1 MHSDMKKRIKY
12 ISAVAAALLLAAAI
26 SVSSFAN
33 WYDDVG
39 GGTYKEIKGKGF
51 VADTFCGVDALYNE
65 NDSYYQCNELIMRF
79 YREAFGLEVLAYAN
93 TGLVMLTEG
102 YAFEPT
108 SEPKKG
114 DVVYCTA
121 AMRGSS
127 SDHWAIVKDY
137 SDGKLTLFEQNVV
150 WEGKA
155 GVGRRLKYPSDSY
168 YLYTPVGLG
177 GNADPVPRGVSQTV
191 TEKPTTAAPT
201 TAKATT
207 SKPTT
212 VKQTTAKATVK
223 DSDAETTVLS
233 TAAATT
239 VTTTLSETT
248 TEFTC
253 VPSTIAVPATHAS
266 TAPITSAE
274 AKDASDGYAAKL
286 LPLCAGLAAV
296 MVMVILIIKNKRK

>member
-1 MHSDMKKRIKY
+1 MKKRIKY

-65 NDSYYQCNELIMRF
+65 NDGYYQCNELIMRF

-155 GVGRRLKYPSDSY
+155 GVDRRLKYPSDSY

-191 TEKPTTAAPT
+191 TEKPTTTAAPT
-201 TAKATT
+201 TKATT

-212 VKQTTAKATVK
+212 VKQTTVKATVK
-223 DSDAETTVLS
+223 TTATMTTALS
-233 TAAATT
+233 TSAVKTT
-239 VTTTLSETT
+239 VTTALSETAT
-248 TEFTC
+248 GFTS
-253 VPSTIAVPATHAS
+253 VPSTTAAPATHAS
-266 TAPITSAE
+266 TVPVTSAE
-274 AKDASDGYAAKL
+274 AKNASDGYAAKL

-296 MVMVILIIKNKRK
+296 MIIVILIIKNKRK

>member
-1 MHSDMKKRIKY
+1 MKKRIKY

-65 NDSYYQCNELIMRF
+65 NDGYYQCNELIMRF
-79 YREAFGLEVLAYAN
+79 YREAFGLEVLAYEN

-168 YLYTPVGLG
+168 YIYTPVGLG

-191 TEKPTTAAPT
+191 TEKPTTTAAPT
-201 TAKATT
+201 TKATT

-212 VKQTTAKATVK
+212 VKQTTVKATVK
-223 DSDAETTVLS
+223 TTATMTTALS
-233 TAAATT
+233 TSAVATT
-239 VTTTLSETT
+239 VTTALSETAT
-248 TEFTC
+248 GFTF
-253 VPSTIAVPATHAS
+253 VPSTTAAPATHAS
-266 TAPITSAE
+266 TAPVTSAE
-274 AKDASDGYAAKL
+274 AKNASDGYAAKL

-296 MVMVILIIKNKRK
+296 MIIVILIIKNKRK

>member
-1 MHSDMKKRIKY
+1 
-12 ISAVAAALLLAAAI
+12 
-26 SVSSFAN
+26 
-33 WYDDVG
+33 
-39 GGTYKEIKGKGF
+39 
-51 VADTFCGVDALYNE
+51 
-65 NDSYYQCNELIMRF
+65 MRF

-93 TGLVMLTEG
+93 TWLVMLTEG

-191 TEKPTTAAPT
+191 TEKPTTTAAPT
-201 TAKATT
+201 TA
-207 SKPTT
+207 KPTT
-212 VKQTTAKATVK
+212 VKQTTVKATVK
-223 DSDAETTVLS
+223 ATATMTTALS
-233 TAAATT
+233 TSAVATT
-239 VTTTLSETT
+239 ATTALSETT
-248 TEFTC
+248 TEFIS
-253 VPSTIAVPATHAS
+253 VPSTSAVSTTHAS
-266 TAPITSAE
+266 TAPVTSAE
-274 AKDASDGYAAKL
+274 AKNASDGYAAKL

-296 MVMVILIIKNKRK
+296 MIIVILIIKNKRK

>member
-1 MHSDMKKRIKY
+1 MEKRIKY

-33 WYDDVG
+33 WYDDVS

-65 NDSYYQCNELIMRF
+65 NDGYYQCNELIMRF

-191 TEKPTTAAPT
+191 TEKPTTTAAPT
-201 TAKATT
+201 TKATT

-212 VKQTTAKATVK
+212 VKQTTVKATVK
-223 DSDAETTVLS
+223 TTAAMTTALS
-233 TAAATT
+233 TSAVATT
-239 VTTTLSETT
+239 VTTALSETAT
-248 TEFTC
+248 A
-253 VPSTIAVPATHAS
+253 AVPATHAS
-266 TAPITSAE
+266 TAPVTSAE
-274 AKDASDGYAAKL
+274 AKNASDGYAAKL

-296 MVMVILIIKNKRK
+296 MIIVILIIKNKRK

>member
-1 MHSDMKKRIKY
+1 MKKRIKY

-65 NDSYYQCNELIMRF
+65 NDGYYQCNELIMRF

-191 TEKPTTAAPT
+191 TEKPTTTAAPT
-201 TAKATT
+201 TKATT

-212 VKQTTAKATVK
+212 VKQTTVKATVK
-223 DSDAETTVLS
+223 TTATMTTALS
-233 TAAATT
+233 TSAVTTT
-239 VTTTLSETT
+239 VTTALSETAT
-248 TEFTC
+248 GFTS
-253 VPSTIAVPATHAS
+253 VPSITAAPATHAS
-266 TAPITSAE
+266 TVPVTSAE
-274 AKDASDGYAAKL
+274 AKNASDGYAAKL

-296 MVMVILIIKNKRK
+296 MIIVILIIKNKRK

>member
-1 MHSDMKKRIKY
+1 
-12 ISAVAAALLLAAAI
+12 
-26 SVSSFAN
+26 
-33 WYDDVG
+33 
-39 GGTYKEIKGKGF
+39 
-51 VADTFCGVDALYNE
+51 
-65 NDSYYQCNELIMRF
+65 MRF
-79 YREAFGLEVLAYAN
+79 YREAFGLEVFAYAN

-191 TEKPTTAAPT
+191 TEKPTTTAAPT
-201 TAKATT
+201 TA
-207 SKPTT
+207 KPTT
-212 VKQTTAKATVK
+212 VKQTTVKATVK
-223 DSDAETTVLS
+223 ATATMTTALS
-233 TAAATT
+233 TSAATT
-239 VTTTLSETT
+239 ATTALSETT
-248 TEFTC
+248 TEFIS
-253 VPSTIAVPATHAS
+253 VPSTAAVSTTHAS
-266 TAPITSAE
+266 TAPVTSAE
-274 AKDASDGYAAKL
+274 AKNASDGYAAKL

-296 MVMVILIIKNKRK
+296 MIMVILIIKNKRK

>member
-1 MHSDMKKRIKY
+1 MKKRIKY
-12 ISAVAAALLLAAAI
+12 ISVVAAALLLAAAI

-33 WYDDVG
+33 WYDDVS
-39 GGTYKEIKGKGF
+39 GGTYKEIKGKDF

-191 TEKPTTAAPT
+191 TEKPTTTAAPT
-201 TAKATT
+201 TAKVTTALSTSTVATATT
-207 SKPTT
+207 
-212 VKQTTAKATVK
+212 A
-223 DSDAETTVLS
+223 
-233 TAAATT
+233 
-239 VTTTLSETT
+239 LSETAT
-248 TEFTC
+248 GFIS
-253 VPSTIAVPATHAS
+253 VPSTTAVPATHAS
-266 TAPITSAE
+266 TAPVTSAE
-274 AKDASDGYAAKL
+274 AKNASDGYAAKL

-296 MVMVILIIKNKRK
+296 MIIVILIIKNKRK

>member
-1 MHSDMKKRIKY
+1 MKKRIKY

-65 NDSYYQCNELIMRF
+65 NDGYYQCNELIMRF

-155 GVGRRLKYPSDSY
+155 GVDRRLKYPSDSY

-191 TEKPTTAAPT
+191 TEKPTTTAAPT
-201 TAKATT
+201 TKATT

-212 VKQTTAKATVK
+212 VKQTTVKATVK
-223 DSDAETTVLS
+223 TTATMTTALS
-233 TAAATT
+233 TSAVATT
-239 VTTTLSETT
+239 VTTALSETAT
-248 TEFTC
+248 GFTS
-253 VPSTIAVPATHAS
+253 VPSTTAAPATHAS
-266 TAPITSAE
+266 TAPVTSAE
-274 AKDASDGYAAKL
+274 AKNASDGYAAKL

-296 MVMVILIIKNKRK
+296 MIIVILIIKNKRK

>member
-1 MHSDMKKRIKY
+1 MKKRIKY
-12 ISAVAAALLLAAAI
+12 ISVVAAALLLAAAI

-33 WYDDVG
+33 WYDDVS

-93 TGLVMLTEG
+93 TGLVMLTES

-191 TEKPTTAAPT
+191 TEKPTTTAAPT

-207 SKPTT
+207 AKPTT
-212 VKQTTAKATVK
+212 VKQTTVKATVK
-223 DSDAETTVLS
+223 ATATMTTALS
-233 TAAATT
+233 TSAVATT
-239 VTTTLSETT
+239 ATTALSETT
-248 TEFTC
+248 TEFIS
-253 VPSTIAVPATHAS
+253 VPSTAAVSTTHAS
-266 TAPITSAE
+266 TAPVTSAE
-274 AKDASDGYAAKL
+274 AKKSSDGYAAKL

-296 MVMVILIIKNKRK
+296 MIMVILIIKNKRK

>member
-1 MHSDMKKRIKY
+1 MKKRIKY
-12 ISAVAAALLLAAAI
+12 ISVVAAALLLAAAI

-33 WYDDVG
+33 WYDDVS
-39 GGTYKEIKGKGF
+39 GGTYKEIKGKDF

-93 TGLVMLTEG
+93 TGLVMLTES

-191 TEKPTTAAPT
+191 TEKPTTTAAPT
-201 TAKATT
+201 TAKVTT
-207 SKPTT
+207 AKPTT
-212 VKQTTAKATVK
+212 VKQTTVKAMVKAT
-223 DSDAETTVLS
+223 ATMTTALS
-233 TAAATT
+233 TSAVATT
-239 VTTTLSETT
+239 ATTALSQTT
-248 TEFTC
+248 TEFIS
-253 VPSTIAVPATHAS
+253 VPSTAAVSTTHAS
-266 TAPITSAE
+266 AAPITSAE
-274 AKDASDGYAAKL
+274 AKNASDGYAAKL

-296 MVMVILIIKNKRK
+296 MIMVILIIKNKRK

>member
-1 MHSDMKKRIKY
+1 MKKRIKY

-33 WYDDVG
+33 WYDDVS

-65 NDSYYQCNELIMRF
+65 NDGYYQCNELIMRF

-191 TEKPTTAAPT
+191 TEKPTTIAAPT
-201 TAKATT
+201 TKATT

-212 VKQTTAKATVK
+212 VKQTTVKATVK
-223 DSDAETTVLS
+223 TTATMTTALS
-233 TAAATT
+233 TSAVATT
-239 VTTTLSETT
+239 VTTALSETAT
-248 TEFTC
+248 GFTS
-253 VPSTIAVPATHAS
+253 VPSTAAPATHAS
-266 TAPITSAE
+266 TAPVTSAE
-274 AKDASDGYAAKL
+274 AKNASDGYAAKL

-296 MVMVILIIKNKRK
+296 MIIVILIIKNKRK

>member
-1 MHSDMKKRIKY
+1 MKNKIKY

-65 NDSYYQCNELIMRF
+65 NDGYYQCNELIMRF

-155 GVGRRLKYPSDSY
+155 GVGRRLKYPSNSY

-177 GNADPVPRGVSQTV
+177 GNADPVPRGVSQIV
-191 TEKPTTAAPT
+191 TEKPTTTAAPT
-201 TAKATT
+201 TKATT

-212 VKQTTAKATVK
+212 VKQTTVKATVK
-223 DSDAETTVLS
+223 ATDAETTVLM
-233 TAAATT
+233 TTAATT
-239 VTTTLSETT
+239 ATTALSETT
-248 TEFTC
+248 TEFIAI
-253 VPSTIAVPATHAS
+253 PSTAAVPATHAS
-266 TAPITSAE
+266 TAPVTSAE
-274 AKDASDGYAAKL
+274 AKNASEGYAAKL

-296 MVMVILIIKNKRK
+296 MIMVTLIIKNKRK

>member
-1 MHSDMKKRIKY
+1 MKKRIKY
-12 ISAVAAALLLAAAI
+12 ISVVAAALLLAAAI

-33 WYDDVG
+33 WYDDVS

-93 TGLVMLTEG
+93 TGLVMLTES

-127 SDHWAIVKDY
+127 NDHWAIVKDY

-168 YLYTPVGLG
+168 YLYTPV
-177 GNADPVPRGVSQTV
+177 VS
-191 TEKPTTAAPT
+191 
-201 TAKATT
+201 
-207 SKPTT
+207 
-212 VKQTTAKATVK
+212 
-223 DSDAETTVLS
+223 
-233 TAAATT
+233 
-239 VTTTLSETT
+239 
-248 TEFTC
+248 
-253 VPSTIAVPATHAS
+253 
-266 TAPITSAE
+266 
-274 AKDASDGYAAKL
+274 
-286 LPLCAGLAAV
+286 AV
-296 MVMVILIIKNKRK
+296 MPIPCREAFLRQ

>member
-1 MHSDMKKRIKY
+1 MKKRIKY

-65 NDSYYQCNELIMRF
+65 NDGYYQCNELIMRF
-79 YREAFGLEVLAYAN
+79 YREAFGLEVLAYEN

-155 GVGRRLKYPSDSY
+155 GVDRRLKYPSDSY

-191 TEKPTTAAPT
+191 TEKPTTTAAPT
-201 TAKATT
+201 TKATT

-212 VKQTTAKATVK
+212 VKQTTVKATVK
-223 DSDAETTVLS
+223 TTATMTTALS
-233 TAAATT
+233 TSAVATT
-239 VTTTLSETT
+239 VTTALSETAT
-248 TEFTC
+248 GFTS
-253 VPSTIAVPATHAS
+253 VPSTTAAPATHAS
-266 TAPITSAE
+266 TAPVTSAE
-274 AKDASDGYAAKL
+274 AKNASDGYAAKL

-296 MVMVILIIKNKRK
+296 MIIVILIIKNKRK

>member
-1 MHSDMKKRIKY
+1 MKKRIKY
-12 ISAVAAALLLAAAI
+12 ISVVAAALLLAAAI

-191 TEKPTTAAPT
+191 TEKPTTTAAPT

-207 SKPTT
+207 AKPTT
-212 VKQTTAKATVK
+212 VKQTTVKATVK
-223 DSDAETTVLS
+223 ATATKTTALS
-233 TAAATT
+233 TSAVATT
-239 VTTTLSETT
+239 ATTALSETT
-248 TEFTC
+248 TEFIS
-253 VPSTIAVPATHAS
+253 VPSTAAVSTTHVS
-266 TAPITSAE
+266 TAPVTSAE
-274 AKDASDGYAAKL
+274 AKNASDGYAAKL

-296 MVMVILIIKNKRK
+296 MIIVILIIKNKRK

>member
-1 MHSDMKKRIKY
+1 MKKRIKY
-12 ISAVAAALLLAAAI
+12 ISVVAAAMLLAAAI

-93 TGLVMLTEG
+93 TGLVMLTKG

-127 SDHWAIVKDY
+127 SDHWAIVKNY

-191 TEKPTTAAPT
+191 TGKPTTTAAPT

-207 SKPTT
+207 AKPTT
-212 VKQTTAKATVK
+212 VKQTTVKATVK
-223 DSDAETTVLS
+223 ATATMTTALS
-233 TAAATT
+233 TSAVATT
-239 VTTTLSETT
+239 ATTALSETT
-248 TEFTC
+248 TEFIS
-253 VPSTIAVPATHAS
+253 VPSTATVSTTHAS
-266 TAPITSAE
+266 TAPVTSAE
-274 AKDASDGYAAKL
+274 AKNASDGYAAKL

-296 MVMVILIIKNKRK
+296 MIIVILIIKNKRK

>member
-1 MHSDMKKRIKY
+1 MKKRIKY
-12 ISAVAAALLLAAAI
+12 ISVVAAALLLAAAI

-33 WYDDVG
+33 WYDDVS
-39 GGTYKEIKGKGF
+39 GGTYKEIKGKDF

-93 TGLVMLTEG
+93 TGLVMLTES

-168 YLYTPVGLG
+168 YLYTPV
-177 GNADPVPRGVSQTV
+177 VS
-191 TEKPTTAAPT
+191 AAM
-201 TAKATT
+201 
-207 SKPTT
+207 
-212 VKQTTAKATVK
+212 
-223 DSDAETTVLS
+223 
-233 TAAATT
+233 
-239 VTTTLSETT
+239 
-248 TEFTC
+248 
-253 VPSTIAVPATHAS
+253 
-266 TAPITSAE
+266 PIPCRE
-274 AKDASDGYAAKL
+274 AFL
-286 LPLCAGLAAV
+286 
-296 MVMVILIIKNKRK
+296 RQ

>member
-1 MHSDMKKRIKY
+1 MKKRIKY
-12 ISAVAAALLLAAAI
+12 ISVVAAALLLAAAI

-33 WYDDVG
+33 WYDDVS

-127 SDHWAIVKDY
+127 SDHWAIVKNY

-191 TEKPTTAAPT
+191 TEKPTTTAAPT

-207 SKPTT
+207 AKPTT
-212 VKQTTAKATVK
+212 VKQTTVKAT
-223 DSDAETTVLS
+223 ATMTTALS
-233 TAAATT
+233 TSAMATTAATA
-239 VTTTLSETT
+239 LSETT
-248 TEFTC
+248 TEFIS
-253 VPSTIAVPATHAS
+253 VPSTAAVPTTHAS
-266 TAPITSAE
+266 TAPVTSAE
-274 AKDASDGYAAKL
+274 AKNASDGYAAKL

-296 MVMVILIIKNKRK
+296 MIIVILIIKNKRK

>member
-1 MHSDMKKRIKY
+1 MKKRIKY

-65 NDSYYQCNELIMRF
+65 NDGYYQCNELIMRF
-79 YREAFGLEVLAYAN
+79 YREAFGLEVLAYEN

-114 DVVYCTA
+114 DVVYCSA

-191 TEKPTTAAPT
+191 TEKPTTTAAPT
-201 TAKATT
+201 TKATT

-212 VKQTTAKATVK
+212 VKQTTVKATVK
-223 DSDAETTVLS
+223 TTATMTTALS
-233 TAAATT
+233 TSAVATT
-239 VTTTLSETT
+239 VTTALSETATGFTSVLST
-248 TEFTC
+248 T
-253 VPSTIAVPATHAS
+253 AAPATHAS
-266 TAPITSAE
+266 TAPVTSAE
-274 AKDASDGYAAKL
+274 AKNASDGYAAKL

-296 MVMVILIIKNKRK
+296 MIIVILIIKNKRK

>member
-1 MHSDMKKRIKY
+1 MKKRIKY
-12 ISAVAAALLLAAAI
+12 ISAVAAALLLAATI

-65 NDSYYQCNELIMRF
+65 NDGYYQCNELIMRF

-137 SDGKLTLFEQNVV
+137 YDGKLTLFEQNVV

-191 TEKPTTAAPT
+191 TEKPTTTAAPT
-201 TAKATT
+201 TKATT

-212 VKQTTAKATVK
+212 VKQTTVKATVK
-223 DSDAETTVLS
+223 TTATMTTALS
-233 TAAATT
+233 TSAVATT
-239 VTTTLSETT
+239 VTTALSETAMG
-248 TEFTC
+248 FTS
-253 VPSTIAVPATHAS
+253 VPSTTAAPATHAS
-266 TAPITSAE
+266 TAPVTSAE
-274 AKDASDGYAAKL
+274 AKNASDGYAAKL

-296 MVMVILIIKNKRK
+296 MIIVILIIKNKRK

>member
-1 MHSDMKKRIKY
+1 MKKRIKY

-39 GGTYKEIKGKGF
+39 GGTYKQIKGKGF

-65 NDSYYQCNELIMRF
+65 NDGYYQCNELIMRF

-191 TEKPTTAAPT
+191 TEKPTTIAAPT
-201 TAKATT
+201 TKATT

-212 VKQTTAKATVK
+212 VKQTTVKATVK
-223 DSDAETTVLS
+223 TTATMTTALS
-233 TAAATT
+233 TSAVATT
-239 VTTTLSETT
+239 VTTALSETAT
-248 TEFTC
+248 GFTS
-253 VPSTIAVPATHAS
+253 VPSTAAPATHAS
-266 TAPITSAE
+266 TAPVTSAE
-274 AKDASDGYAAKL
+274 AKNASDGYAAKL

-296 MVMVILIIKNKRK
+296 MIIVILIIKNKRK

>member
-1 MHSDMKKRIKY
+1 MKKRIKY
-12 ISAVAAALLLAAAI
+12 ISVVAAALLLAAAI

-33 WYDDVG
+33 WYDDVS

-114 DVVYCTA
+114 DVVYCTV

-191 TEKPTTAAPT
+191 TEKPTTTAAPT
-201 TAKATT
+201 TA
-207 SKPTT
+207 KPTT
-212 VKQTTAKATVK
+212 VKQTTVKATVK
-223 DSDAETTVLS
+223 ATATKTTALS
-233 TAAATT
+233 TSAVATATT
-239 VTTTLSETT
+239 ALSETAT
-248 TEFTC
+248 GFTS
-253 VPSTIAVPATHAS
+253 VPSTTAVPATHAS
-266 TAPITSAE
+266 TAPVTSAE
-274 AKDASDGYAAKL
+274 AKNASDGYAAKL

-296 MVMVILIIKNKRK
+296 MIIVILIIKNKRK

>member
-1 MHSDMKKRIKY
+1 MKKRIKY

-65 NDSYYQCNELIMRF
+65 NDGYYQCNELIMRF

-191 TEKPTTAAPT
+191 TEKPTTTAAPT
-201 TAKATT
+201 TKATT

-212 VKQTTAKATVK
+212 VKQTTVKATVK
-223 DSDAETTVLS
+223 TTATMTTALS
-233 TAAATT
+233 TSAVATT
-239 VTTTLSETT
+239 VTTALSETAT
-248 TEFTC
+248 GFTS
-253 VPSTIAVPATHAS
+253 VPSTAAPATHAS
-266 TAPITSAE
+266 TAPVTSAE
-274 AKDASDGYAAKL
+274 AKNASDGYAAKL

-296 MVMVILIIKNKRK
+296 MIIVILIIKNKRK

>member
-1 MHSDMKKRIKY
+1 MKKRIKY

-65 NDSYYQCNELIMRF
+65 NDGYYQCNELIMRF

-137 SDGKLTLFEQNVV
+137 CDGKLTLFEQNVV

-191 TEKPTTAAPT
+191 TEKPTTTAAPT
-201 TAKATT
+201 TKATT

-212 VKQTTAKATVK
+212 VKQTTVKATV
-223 DSDAETTVLS
+223 
-233 TAAATT
+233 
-239 VTTTLSETT
+239 
-248 TEFTC
+248 
-253 VPSTIAVPATHAS
+253 
-266 TAPITSAE
+266 
-274 AKDASDGYAAKL
+274 
-286 LPLCAGLAAV
+286 
-296 MVMVILIIKNKRK
+296 

>member
-1 MHSDMKKRIKY
+1 MKKRIKY

-33 WYDDVG
+33 WYDDVS

-65 NDSYYQCNELIMRF
+65 NDGYYQCNELIMRF

-155 GVGRRLKYPSDSY
+155 GVERRLKYPSDSY
-168 YLYTPVGLG
+168 YLDTPVGLG

-191 TEKPTTAAPT
+191 TEKPTTTAAPT
-201 TAKATT
+201 TKATT

-212 VKQTTAKATVK
+212 VKQTTVKATVK
-223 DSDAETTVLS
+223 TTATMTTALS
-233 TAAATT
+233 TSAVATT
-239 VTTTLSETT
+239 VTTALSETAT
-248 TEFTC
+248 GFTS
-253 VPSTIAVPATHAS
+253 VPSTTAAPATHAS
-266 TAPITSAE
+266 TVPVTSAE
-274 AKDASDGYAAKL
+274 AKNASDGYAAKL

-296 MVMVILIIKNKRK
+296 MIIVILIIKNKRK

>member
-1 MHSDMKKRIKY
+1 MKKRIKY

-65 NDSYYQCNELIMRF
+65 NDGYYQCNELIMRF
-79 YREAFGLEVLAYAN
+79 YREAFGLEVLAYEN

-137 SDGKLTLFEQNVV
+137 FDGKLTLFEQNVV

-191 TEKPTTAAPT
+191 TEKPTTTAAPT
-201 TAKATT
+201 TKATT

-212 VKQTTAKATVK
+212 VKQTTVKATVK
-223 DSDAETTVLS
+223 TTAAMTTALS
-233 TAAATT
+233 TSAVATT
-239 VTTTLSETT
+239 VTTALSETT
-248 TEFTC
+248 TGFTS
-253 VPSTIAVPATHAS
+253 VPSTTAAPATHAS
-266 TAPITSAE
+266 TAPVTSAE
-274 AKDASDGYAAKL
+274 AKNASDGYAAKL
-286 LPLCAGLAAV
+286 LTLCAGLAAV
-296 MVMVILIIKNKRK
+296 MIIVILIIKNKRK

>member
-1 MHSDMKKRIKY
+1 MKKRIKY
-12 ISAVAAALLLAAAI
+12 ISVVAAALLLAAAI

-33 WYDDVG
+33 WYDDVS

-177 GNADPVPRGVSQTV
+177 GNADPVPRGVSQAV
-191 TEKPTTAAPT
+191 TEKPTTTAAPT

-207 SKPTT
+207 AKPTT
-212 VKQTTAKATVK
+212 VKQTTVKAT
-223 DSDAETTVLS
+223 ATMTTALS
-233 TAAATT
+233 TSAMATTAATA
-239 VTTTLSETT
+239 LSETT
-248 TEFTC
+248 TEFIS
-253 VPSTIAVPATHAS
+253 VPSTSAVSTTHAS
-266 TAPITSAE
+266 TAPVTSAE
-274 AKDASDGYAAKL
+274 AKNASDGYAAKL

-296 MVMVILIIKNKRK
+296 MIMVILIIKNKRK

>member
-1 MHSDMKKRIKY
+1 MKKKIKY
-12 ISAVAAALLLAAAI
+12 ISVVATALLLAAAI

-33 WYDDVG
+33 WYDDVS

-102 YAFEPT
+102 YAFEST

-191 TEKPTTAAPT
+191 TEKPTTTAAPT
-201 TAKATT
+201 TKATT

-212 VKQTTAKATVK
+212 VKQTTVKATVK
-223 DSDAETTVLS
+223 TTATMTTALS
-233 TAAATT
+233 TSAVATT
-239 VTTTLSETT
+239 VTTALSETAT
-248 TEFTC
+248 GFTS
-253 VPSTIAVPATHAS
+253 VPSTTAAPATHAS
-266 TAPITSAE
+266 TAPVTSAE
-274 AKDASDGYAAKL
+274 AKNASDGYAAKL

-296 MVMVILIIKNKRK
+296 MIIVILIIKNKRK

>member
-1 MHSDMKKRIKY
+1 MKKRIKY

-39 GGTYKEIKGKGF
+39 GGTYKEIKGNGF

-65 NDSYYQCNELIMRF
+65 NDGYYQCNELIMRF

-155 GVGRRLKYPSDSY
+155 GVDRRLKYPSDSY
-168 YLYTPVGLG
+168 YLYTPIGLG

-191 TEKPTTAAPT
+191 TEKPTTTAAPT
-201 TAKATT
+201 TKATT

-212 VKQTTAKATVK
+212 VKQTTVKATVK
-223 DSDAETTVLS
+223 TTATMTTALS
-233 TAAATT
+233 TSAVATT
-239 VTTTLSETT
+239 VTTALSETAT
-248 TEFTC
+248 GFTS
-253 VPSTIAVPATHAS
+253 VPSTTAAPATHAS
-266 TAPITSAE
+266 TAPVTSAE
-274 AKDASDGYAAKL
+274 AKNASDGYAAKL

-296 MVMVILIIKNKRK
+296 MIIVILIIKNKRK